1 MDEEKIKEQRLQI
14 MQQYGV
20 TEEQLDCFFN
30 ALQKVVEV
38 VAKIVNAAWEVIKE
52 NYEALAAALREHGQS
67 IDADTFAEM
76 VEKLQGA
83 IVYESSPPPYDR
95 ADTRNGYYSAKLA
108 SYKRNSS
115 AAIRRPRRTAR
126 SCC

>member
-1 MDEEKIKEQRLQI
+1 MDDERMRELKQQF

-20 TEEQLDCFFN
+20 TEEQLDHM
-30 ALQKVVEV
+30 L
-38 VAKIVNAAWEVIKE
+38 NAAYKVAEAVVKIASAVWEVIKE
-52 NYEALAAALREHGQS
+52 HAEALAAALREFEQIVDSG
-67 IDADTFAEM
+67 TFAETI
-76 VEKLQGA
+76 EKLQGA

-95 ADTRNGYYSAKLA
+95 ADTRNGYHMARLK
-108 SYKRNSS
+108 SYKKSSS